1 VRILLTGV
9 HGQLGTDLRPLLQ
22 PLGEVLAAGRAE
34 CDLASAE
41 AIRKLVTAARPD
53 VIVNPAAYTAVN
65 DAEAHPELAY
75 AINATAPGVLAEE
88 ARKAGAM
95 LVHYST
101 DYVFDGAKPEA
112 YTEDDVPAP
121 LNVYGASKLAGERAV
136 AAAGGRFLVLRTSWV
151 YGANGNNFLKTI
163 LRLAAEREELKIV
176 DDQVGAPTS
185 SLQLA
190 QATARLVGQL
200 SAKTGPE
207 FPSGLY
213 HATAGGSVSWCGF
226 AQAIVATLK
235 AEAGE
240 PLRVRRIL
248 PIRSEEYPT
257 PARRPLNSVLSS
269 QMFERTFGFRLE
281 SWQQGLADVV
291 REIRLREADRSAG
304 KNAL

>member
-1 VRILLTGV
+1 MRILLTGV
-9 HGQLGTDLRPLLQ
+9 HGQVGTDLLPLLQ
-22 PLGEVLAAGRAE
+22 PLGEVIAASRAE
-34 CDLASAE
+34 CDLASPE
-41 AIRKLVTAARPD
+41 AIRKLVTAVRPD

-65 DAEAHPELAY
+65 DAEAHRELAY

-101 DYVFDGAKPEA
+101 DYVFDGAKPGA

-151 YGANGNNFLKTI
+151 YGAHGNNFLKTI

-190 QATARLVGQL
+190 QATARLVSQL
-200 SAKTGPE
+200 SARTEPE

-213 HATAGGSVSWCGF
+213 HATADGSVSWCGF
-226 AQAIVATLK
+226 ARAIVETMKAESFR

-240 PLRVRRIL
+240 PLRVRQIL

-257 PARRPLNSVLSS
+257 PARRPLNSILSN
-269 QMFERTFGFRLE
+269 QKFEHTFGFRLE
-281 SWQQGLADVV
+281 SWQQGLADIV
-291 REIRLREADRSAG
+291 REIRLREGTAST
-304 KNAL
+304 